1 MMKRGNRRSKQT
13 ADASPAAAADA
24 GYQKRFREL
33 EIENQAFQKEVEE
46 LRCKLAN
53 ASFTSG
59 VDNSAQELR
68 ENYLQKLTFLE
79 DQVAVL
85 TRKLDAQSQLSVQR
99 RRGDESAK
107 PFQFEMQRLKAQKVQ
122 MQCKMKLESVQFR
135 LHKVLMDKE
144 VLQLKKE
151 SRRNKHEILKL
162 LASNQILKTVL
173 HRKTEEASV
182 ATKQLRR
189 LLESRKAL
197 LLKRGGKKGNN
208 AATELVQ
215 EIDHEAEVTEQLNEL
230 CGVYERQIEEM
241 AEEAAKLQEEVEALQ
256 QEKSRCSCQEKEVDS
271 FQKDLDITDLNAQ
284 IVNLSSMVEQLRLHK
299 AELGYGK
306 SQDVRSQHTAS
317 VVSSSY
323 KSAEDISPSASENS
337 SVETSKA
344 ASPVCCSCS
353 KYSLCKTSKCKC
365 RSTGGS
371 CGASCGCAA
380 SKCSN
385 RNTVPNKPSD
395 SPLSEIANG
404 VKNSS
409 NSSETV
415 KSCTET
421 SEGAMLLQS
430 ALVQT
435 LAEPKE
441 NFGAIKKPLTEIGN
455 ILVSKKAEKP
465 GPRRKGRKPAIQLVT
480 VDPNSPL
487 PVNMEGLK
495 NAEGNDE

>member
-1 MMKRGNRRSKQT
+1 MKRGNRRSKQT
-13 ADASPAAAADA
+13 ADASPAASAAAEDTE
-24 GYQKRFREL
+24 KRVREL
-33 EIENQAFQKEVEE
+33 EIQNQAFQKEVEE

-53 ASFTSG
+53 ASSTSG
-59 VDNSAQELR
+59 VDNSAQKLR

-85 TRKLDAQSQLSVQR
+85 TRKLDAQSQLSTQR

-107 PFQFEMQRLKAQKVQ
+107 PFQFEIQRLKAQKVQ

-135 LHKVLMDKE
+135 LHKALLDKE

-151 SRRNKHEILKL
+151 SRRNKHEMQKL
-162 LASNQILKTVL
+162 LASNQRLKTVL
-173 HRKTEEASV
+173 HRKTEEASL

-197 LLKRGGKKGNN
+197 LLKRGGKNGNN

-241 AEEAAKLQEEVEALQ
+241 AEEAAKLQDEVEALQ

-271 FQKDLDITDLNAQ
+271 FENDLDITDLKAQ
-284 IVNLSSMVEQLRLHK
+284 VVGLSSMVEKLRLNK
-299 AELGYGK
+299 AELDYAK
-306 SQDVRSQHTAS
+306 PKDVRNQHTAS
-317 VVSSSY
+317 VGSSTY

-337 SVETSKA
+337 TVETTKA
-344 ASPVCCSCS
+344 ASPVCCSCTKS
-353 KYSLCKTSKCKC
+353 SLCKTMKCKC
-365 RSTGGS
+365 RSKGGS

-385 RNTVPNKPSD
+385 RIAVPIKSSD

-404 VKNSS
+404 VLNSS

-415 KSCTET
+415 KSNTEA

-430 ALVQT
+430 ALVQKP
-435 LAEPKE
+435 AEPKE
-441 NFGAIKKPLTEIGN
+441 NFGARKKPLTEIGN
-455 ILVSKKAEKP
+455 ILVSTNAAKP
-465 GPRRKGRKPAIQLVT
+465 APRKRGRNPAIQLVT
-480 VDPNSPL
+480 VDPNSSM
-487 PVNMEGLK
+487 PVNVEGVK
-495 NAEGNDE
+495 EAEGHDK